1 MMQNN
6 GFSSGPS
13 IHGDGRA
20 DVTGS
25 ELVDLPDAQDST
37 LDVDRETLKTGTT
50 TVGLKAEDGVV
61 LVTDMRASLGNMVSS
76 KATQKVEQVHPTAA
90 MTIAGSVSA
99 AQSLLSTIEA
109 EAKLYELRRDKE
121 LSINGLSTL
130 LGNLLRSGAFLVV
143 VPVLGG
149 VDDDG
154 PHIYS
159 FDALGGKSEEDYA
172 VSGSGTQF
180 ALGVLENRYEE
191 GISMDDAEDAAIDAV
206 LTAIERDTASG
217 NGITVSRIT
226 ADGVDIEQYEDLDEL
241 R

>member
-1 MMQNN
+1 MQDN
-6 GFSSGPS
+6 GFSGTPS
-13 IHGDGRA
+13 IHGDGRV

-25 ELVDLPDAQDST
+25 ELVELPDGNDQRADI
-37 LDVDRETLKTGTT
+37 DRETLKTGTT

-61 LVTDMRASLGNMVSS
+61 LVTDTRASLGNMVSS
-76 KATQKVEQVHPTAA
+76 KTTQKVEQIHPTAA

-149 VDDDG
+149 VDETG
-154 PHIYS
+154 SHIYS

-172 VSGSGTQF
+172 VSGSGSQF

-191 GISMDDAEDAAIDAV
+191 GISMDDAEDAAISAV

-217 NGITVSRIT
+217 NGLSIARIT
-226 ADGVDIEQYEDLDEL
+226 EDGVDIEKHDSLDEFQ
-241 R
+241 

>member
-1 MMQNN
+1 MQNN

-217 NGITVSRIT
+217 NGLTVARIT
-226 ADGVDIEQYEDLDEL
+226 ADGVDIEKHEDLAEL
-241 R
+241 Q

>member
-25 ELVDLPDAQDST
+25 ELVDLPDAQDSN
-37 LDVDRETLKTGTT
+37 LDMDRETLKTGTT
-50 TVGLKAEDGVV
+50 TVGVKADDGVV
-61 LVTDMRASLGNMVSS
+61 LVTDMRASLGHMVSS
-76 KATQKVEQVHPTAA
+76 KATKKVEQIHPTAA

-149 VDDDG
+149 VDEEG
-154 PHIYS
+154 PHVYS

-172 VSGSGTQF
+172 VSGSGSQF
-180 ALGVLENRYEE
+180 ALGVLENRFEDDLSMEE
-191 GISMDDAEDAAIDAV
+191 AEDAAIDSV

-217 NGITVSRIT
+217 NGLTVARIT
-226 ADGVDIEQYEDLDEL
+226 SDGVDFEQFEDLDEL

>member
-25 ELVDLPDAQDST
+25 ELVDLPDSQDSN
-37 LDVDRETLKTGTT
+37 LDMDRETLKTGTT
-50 TVGLKAEDGVV
+50 TVGLKADDGVV

-76 KATQKVEQVHPTAA
+76 KATQKVEQIHPTAA

-149 VDDDG
+149 VDEDG
-154 PHIYS
+154 PHVYS